1 MKKLRLR
8 RLFNLAKATGQ
19 GAGNWAQDLCKDQS
33 LYCAVRIPSGSETQ
47 SPQENREGRKNGKG
61 NRERESRET
70 TGLADLE
77 GRVRQPENQKPEEEE
92 RKAREEVGAGRES

>member
-19 GAGNWAQDLCKDQS
+19 GAGDWAQDLRKDQS
-33 LYCAVRIPSGSETQ
+33 LHWALRIPSGSGAQ
-47 SPQENREGRKNGKG
+47 SPPENREGRKNGKG
-61 NRERESRET
+61 NRKRESGET
-70 TGLADLE
+70 PGLADLE

-92 RKAREEVGAGRES
+92 RKGREEVGAGRES